1 MRKNFRKEEN
11 MSQGKLD
18 ALEENILDKISE
30 NIEKGNFNDAYVL
43 AQLFEMLY
51 VEE

>member
-1 MRKNFRKEEN
+1 
-11 MSQGKLD
+11 MSQEKLD

-30 NIEKGNFNDAYVL
+30 SVKKGNFHDAYVL